1 MVDSQASDIPLTD
14 LDRLDPAREEF
25 IRVQRASC
33 ETRLTKRIVSLLA
46 DDISARIVLMMSP
59 LATD

>member
-25 IRVQRASC
+25 IRVQCASRKA
-33 ETRLTKRIVSLLA
+33 RLAEGIVPLLA
-46 DDISARIVLMMSP
+46 DDISAGVGDD
-59 LATD
+59 AC